1 MQGIMKQ
8 AKLKAIMDIISQ
20 MDDLE
25 MDRMMPKDMES
36 DIVKP
41 EKKGITI
48 MKIQSSKS
56 PESGMKDH
64 MAEDMA
70 EEDEPTEN
78 TIKDQY
84 EDVSEGEP
92 PETEEEIDP
101 NSVLG
106 RLRRKLKGKV

>member
-1 MQGIMKQ
+1 MPGIMKQ

-56 PESGMKDH
+56 PKSEMKDH

-70 EEDEPTEN
+70 EEDEPIEN

-84 EDVSEGEP
+84 EDVSEGEA
-92 PETEEEIDP
+92 PETEEEMDP
-101 NSVLG
+101 YSILG
-106 RLRRKLKGKV
+106 RLRRKLKGKA